1 MNFPKTFN
9 ETYLFTIYLFIILI
23 YYTYLFILRERE
35 RRERE
40 VLKKSSQKKYKKW
53 TL

>member
-23 YYTYLFILRERE
+23 YLFLERE
-35 RRERE
+35 KGERE